1 MCVIRVIL
9 RILHW
14 GGKSPY
20 CPSVHLYHLAFT
32 LPTLNSQSHP
42 MFTLRS
48 FTLHAPWSP
57 GIRLSLPMH
66 ALHSPFMPHAHLAYP
81 CHSLCMPCIP
91 PSCPTFTLHLL
102 PYHAPCQLSPSFPY
116 SQLAC
121 PKVKIKAIALEPL
134 NMNFWSIFF
143 GSASGILE

>member
-48 FTLHAPWSP
+48 FTLHAPCSP

-66 ALHSPFMPHAHLAYP
+66 ALHSPFMPYAHLAFP
-81 CHSLCMPCIP
+81 CHSLCMPCIT
-91 PSCPTFTLHLL
+91 PSCPMLTWHTRVTPYACLAFPHHAPRSPCIYYPITPHVNCLL
-102 PYHAPCQLSPSFPY
+102 PSRIVS
-116 SQLAC
+116 
-121 PKVKIKAIALEPL
+121 
-134 NMNFWSIFF
+134 
-143 GSASGILE
+143 